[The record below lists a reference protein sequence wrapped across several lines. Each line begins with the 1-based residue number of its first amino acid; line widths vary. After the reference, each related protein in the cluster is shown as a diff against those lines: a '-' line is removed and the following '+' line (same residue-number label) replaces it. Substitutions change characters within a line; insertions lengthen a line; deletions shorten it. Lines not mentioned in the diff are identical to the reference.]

1 MDFLIIAVALVFLV
15 GYYLFSTMQD
25 MRVKRAEKAVQSG
38 DLETALSIFMNSLK
52 KNPDDID
59 ALWHIGNINEEKF
72 HYPEAIGYYT
82 KLIEIGKESKL
93 FTMFELYRRV
103 GMLYR
108 KIERDQEA
116 LDFLFQAYTI
126 IQSSREVLEN
136 LAMIVYSQKYFHRAL
151 MFFEKA
157 IQFVKDNPA
166 FEKHYGLCLVL
177 SDRVPD
183 SVSLLEESFKKDP
196 QDYQAK
202 FILSYV
208 YFKIGAFPKAREYI
222 EDIVNSEKIELTNEE
237 FYFALKMLL
246 VIYMKDKNFDI
257 ARELIQQL
265 KNVNASMNNPD
276 YENEIAM
283 SYIFFRVKQGYYD
296 VAMDEIGKNITI
308 KPVAGPGGTDDLQ
321 RQMKENRSRLYELIA
336 AMDKFKKEK
345 EKAVYTGNKNVKYD
359 LEYSMIETR
368 AMDSQKELDEI
379 ISDWEERF
387 VQPDPLWD
395 FFSPKTK
402 TKFDP
407 TVIMDKYSDS
417 SIDTL
422 KKRRAYSETAT
433 AEDNSADLVARS
445 AQPCEQML
453 SVDFPT
459 FLNLSRK
466 LAENMGF
473 NIINQTVK
481 IDPMAYSEGQAADML
496 CQEKFKRDSRVLF
509 VVRRWK
515 EPIGYLSI
523 MSIMGAIKTMRAD
536 RLVLISY
543 SPLSTEASRAI
554 EGNSQVSFYR
564 CEEITNYLG

>member
-38 DLETALSIFMNSLK
+38 DLETAMSIFMNSLK
-52 KNPDDID
+52 KNPDDVD

-116 LDFLFQAYTI
+116 IDFLFQAYTI

-136 LAMIVYSQKYFHRAL
+136 LAMIVYSQKYFHRSL

-157 IQFVKDNPA
+157 IQFVKDNPN
-166 FEKHYGLCLVL
+166 FLKHYGLCLVL

-183 SVSLLEESFKKDP
+183 SISLLEEALK
-196 QDYQAK
+196 QDQQDHQTK

-222 EDIVNSEKIELTNEE
+222 EDIVNSEKIDLSNEE

-246 VIYMKDKNFDI
+246 IIYLKDKNFDI

-265 KNVNASMNNPD
+265 KNVNATMNNPD
-276 YENEIAM
+276 FQDEIAM
-283 SYIFFRVKQGYYD
+283 AYIFFRVKQGYYD
-296 VAMDEIGKNITI
+296 VAMDEIGKNVPI
-308 KPVAGPGGTDDLQ
+308 KPAVGAAGIEEGQ
-321 RQMKENRSRLYELIA
+321 RLLKENRSHLYELVSA
-336 AMDKFKKEK
+336 LDKYKKEK
-345 EKAVYTGNKNVKYD
+345 EKAVYTGNKNLKYD

-368 AMDSQKELDEI
+368 AQDSQKELDEI
-379 ISDWEERF
+379 IKDWEEKF
-387 VQPDPLWD
+387 VLPDPLWD
-395 FFSPKTK
+395 FFGPKTK
-402 TKFDP
+402 IKFDP
-407 TVIMDKYSDS
+407 TVIMDKYTDS

-422 KKRRAYSETAT
+422 KKRRAYSDNAT

-453 SVDFPT
+453 TVDFPT

-536 RLVLISY
+536 RLVLVSY

-554 EGNSQVSFYR
+554 EGNSQISFYR
-564 CEEITNYLG
+564 CEEITNYLS